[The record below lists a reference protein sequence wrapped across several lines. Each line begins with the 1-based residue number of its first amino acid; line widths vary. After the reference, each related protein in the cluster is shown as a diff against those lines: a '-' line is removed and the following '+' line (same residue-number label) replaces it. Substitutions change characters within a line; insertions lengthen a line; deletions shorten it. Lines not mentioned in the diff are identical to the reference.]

1 VSTRVIQ
8 VLLIEDNPGDARL
21 VKEILTEIRRLEVH
35 LETSARLDHGLKL
48 LAQRRFDVVLLDL
61 TLPDS
66 AGMATVEEVVRA
78 APGDAVVVLTGLH
91 DEKLV
96 EMALRAGAQD
106 YLGKDEI
113 TPRIMD
119 RVLRH
124 ALDRNAFQ
132 QSLRASEE
140 RYRSMLRTAMDG
152 IWLVSREGRLLEV
165 NETACRMLGYTRE
178 ELLGL
183 GVADLLD
190 NYDPARVDE
199 RSALIMLH
207 GSQMFATVH
216 RRRNGELIEVEVSS
230 TYLADSDRFVTYVRD
245 LTEQKRLDAERQR
258 LEAQV
263 QHSQKLESLGSLA
276 GGVAH
281 DMNNVLAAIQAVS
294 ALLAKT
300 YAEDPNLGPSLDI
313 IQKAT
318 LRGRDLVKGLTNF
331 ARKDLHESAFFDLND
346 LVRDEVEILK
356 RTTLQK
362 VEIQVDLGEG
372 PLGVLG
378 ERGTLGNALMN
389 LCVNAMDAMP
399 AGGRLILRTRR
410 TAPDTLQLVV
420 EDTGQGMSP
429 EVQARA
435 MEPFFTTKPVGQG
448 TGLGLAMVYAIAKAH
463 QGTVA
468 MMSAPGQGT
477 QVTVTLPAAAA
488 AAGGRAPEVEP
499 ATQRGRRLTILQV
512 DDDELILATLPRLLE
527 GAGHRMV
534 TATSGQAALDLLLGG
549 LDVDLVILDLNMPG
563 MNGTE
568 ALRHIRVVRPE
579 LPLLLA
585 TGFLDAATERLLQG
599 DPLVA
604 SIVKPFSLEELEA
617 KLMEL
622 AGMS

>member
-1 VSTRVIQ
+1 VNTRVIQ

-21 VKEILTEIRRLEVH
+21 VKEILTEVRLLEVH
-35 LETSARLDHGLKL
+35 LETSVRLDHGLKL
-48 LAQRRFDVVLLDL
+48 LAQRRFDLVLLDL

-66 AGMATVEEVVRA
+66 GGMATVEDVVRA
-78 APGDAVVVLTGLH
+78 APGNAVVVLTGLH
-91 DEKLV
+91 DENLV

-178 ELLGL
+178 EMLGL
-183 GVADLLD
+183 GLADLLAT
-190 NYDPARVDE
+190 NAPERVQD
-199 RSALIMLH
+199 RSGQIMRH
-207 GSQMFATVH
+207 GAQKFATVH

-245 LTEQKRLDAERQR
+245 LTEQKRQDAERQR
-258 LEAQV
+258 LEAQI

-281 DMNNVLAAIQAVS
+281 DMNNVLAAIQAVT
-294 ALLAKT
+294 AVLART
-300 YAEDPNLGPSLDI
+300 YAEDPELGPSLGI

-331 ARKDLHESAFFDLND
+331 ARKDLHESVFFDLND

-356 RTTLQK
+356 HTTLHK
-362 VEIQVDLGEG
+362 VELQVELGEG
-372 PLGVLG
+372 LLGVLG
-378 ERGTLGNALMN
+378 ERGSLGNALMN

-399 AGGRLILRTRR
+399 AGGHLTLRTRR
-410 TAPDTLQLVV
+410 TAADTLQLVV
-420 EDTGQGMSP
+420 EDTGLGMSP

-468 MMSAPGQGT
+468 VVSAPGQGT
-477 QVTVTLPAAAA
+477 QVTVTLPSAV
-488 AAGGRAPEVEP
+488 AGARAPELGP
-499 ATQRGRRLTILQV
+499 APRRGRRLTILQV
-512 DDDELILATLPRLLE
+512 DDDELILATLPKLLE
-527 GAGHRMV
+527 AAGHRMV
-534 TATSGQAALDLLLGG
+534 TATSGQAALDLLRGG

-585 TGFLDAATERLLQG
+585 TGFLDAATEQLLQG
-599 DPLVA
+599 DALVA
-604 SIVKPFSLEELEA
+604 SIVKPFSLEELET
-617 KLMEL
+617 KLMDL
-622 AGMS
+622 AGMP